1 MVPLGPGRAVPS
13 WGDPSLQRAWCGQP
27 YIPPKPVNLKLCWV
41 GSLGAG
47 EALFLGLL
55 PKGCVHGGP
64 FLGQHPCM
72 QVGHRPAP
80 PSQPLPFG
88 GSKETHRQ
96 QVVAQRQ
103 GPQLHPEKGP
113 RRGGLLVPKPGVA
126 SECWSI
132 CRGSRGQAWAALLS
146 LEGPGTSFQ
155 TSPSLVATL
164 ACFEMCQP
172 GPWCM
177 GL

>member
-47 EALFLGLL
+47 EALFPVPGSPPQGLRPRGTL
-55 PKGCVHGGP
+55 PESAPV
-64 FLGQHPCM
+64 

-80 PSQPLPFG
+80 PAQPLPFG
-88 GSKETHRQ
+88 GSKATHRQ

-155 TSPSLVATL
+155 TSPLL
-164 ACFEMCQP
+164 GRHPCLF
-172 GPWCM
+172 
-177 GL
+177 